1 MENKKERRKQG
12 AKREEKEERP
22 QGGGAEEAEGAGQKM
37 KIRLLRSAFNE
48 IRISKR
54 SG

>member
-1 MENKKERRKQG
+1 MENKKKKEKKKRKEETGCKKGRKRRKTARG
-12 AKREEKEERP
+12 EE
-22 QGGGAEEAEGAGQKM
+22 GKM

>member
-1 MENKKERRKQG
+1 MGNKKRRKKKGGGGGGNRVQ
-12 AKREEKEERP
+12 KEKEKT
-22 QGGGAEEAEGAGQKM
+22 AKEEGRGKNENPH
-37 KIRLLRSAFNE
+37 LLRSAFNE